1 MLYNSTKH
9 LDILKSVVL
18 IMKQLVQYDWDTVV
32 DIIHLIHCG
41 KRESKTYFRWAMSI
55 RKLIFLVTL
64 MFQSAKYTSSHV
76 ITIPDPLV

>member
-41 KRESKTYFRWAMSI
+41 KKKKQNLF
-55 RKLIFLVTL
+55 
-64 MFQSAKYTSSHV
+64 
-76 ITIPDPLV
+76 